1 MPIDQK
7 NSPAAVANAAALTM
21 EDVAKRSPS
30 DCDFGVSALSVLP
43 IVLEVSVLRSKVDAM
58 NNLVVVVDEEGD
70 HFDKGIHAKAVVPNS
85 KRGNKS
91 VNAARVGME
100 RGISMAT
107 INESRQY
114 SVHIVSRSET
124 KQRRTKLGSRHSSV
138 WSHFSS
144 AMIGCTTSAI
154 GSTTYLHE

>member
-30 DCDFGVSALSVLP
+30 DCDFGVSALSVLS
-43 IVLEVSVLRSKVDAM
+43 IVLEVSVLRSNVEAM
-58 NNLVVVVDEEGD
+58 NNLVVVVEEED
-70 HFDKGIHAKAVVPNS
+70 HFDRGIHAKAVVPNS

-100 RGISMAT
+100 RGISMAS

-114 SVHIVSRSET
+114 NT
-124 KQRRTKLGSRHSSV
+124 L
-138 WSHFSS
+138 
-144 AMIGCTTSAI
+144 
-154 GSTTYLHE
+154 